1 MVSKLAMKAA
11 TSATCL
17 LVAGAFVF
25 TAGCT
30 ARARVSATAEAA
42 RADAL
47 VREGC
52 YDCLLEAGATYERL
66 PASRATIARL
76 VEVHLLLALRE
87 KELSLDPA
95 ASVERAARLI
105 ARLPSTPETRALPG
119 IVTSIPED
127 STGRRVLPPALSGRE
142 AIDSTV
148 AQIDASPFSTLFKT
162 YLTLSVQCGRV
173 TVNAPPTD
181 AAQSEAPLITYRRAI
196 CDNPIRVPAL
206 RAVREAVPR
215 AVETSVF
222 LGRAAMATIGRT
234 DGRQPRELFE
244 EALARFPDSPSIA
257 FNLATVYQVSNDCRR
272 AEELFSRTLTLRAGH
287 EEARLGRAICRTYLS
302 KSDEAIADATVLIDA
317 ASANRAE
324 AYYWHAWN
332 HRRLQQ
338 LDMARRDIDSS
349 RALLYNARVLTLAG
363 MIEHDQKDFDKARD
377 DLSRARDM
385 DSRECQARWYLGL
398 VGYGTEQ
405 WPDSA
410 RGFADAAECY
420 ASLVAETE
428 GARDAMATRQ
438 DITEEFR
445 RAQIAGF
452 NAAIAEDSTQKSAA
466 DLNAAINYARAGDV
480 PNATVYMKRAA
491 VDPER
496 RVAVEDLR
504 QVLGVP
510 RW

>member
-1 MVSKLAMKAA
+1 MKASTA
-11 TSATCL
+11 ATCL
-17 LVAGAFVF
+17 VVAATIVF
-25 TAGCT
+25 TAGCA
-30 ARARVSATAEAA
+30 ARSRATTVADLA

-47 VREGC
+47 VHDGC
-52 YDCLLEAGATYERL
+52 YDCLLEAAATYDRL
-66 PASRATIARL
+66 PASRATLLRL

-95 ASVERAARLI
+95 ASIDRATRLM
-105 ARLPSTPETRALPG
+105 ARLPSTPETSALLG

-127 STGRRVLPPALSGRE
+127 STGRRVLPPALAGRE
-142 AIDSTV
+142 TIDLTV
-148 AQIDASPFSTLFKT
+148 ARIDASPFGSLFKT
-162 YLTLSVQCGRV
+162 YLKLSVQCGRV
-173 TVNAPPTD
+173 SVNPPPAPD
-181 AAQSEAPLITYRRAI
+181 GQSDAPLITYRLAI
-196 CDNPIRVPAL
+196 CDNPIRVAPL

-222 LGRAAMATIGRT
+222 LGRAAMATIGRS

-257 FNLATVYQVSNDCRR
+257 FSLATVYQVSNECRR
-272 AEELFSRTLTLRAGH
+272 AEELFSRTLALRPGH

-302 KSDEAIADATVLIDA
+302 KGDEAIADATVLIDA
-317 ASANRAE
+317 VSANRAE
-324 AYYWHAWN
+324 AYYWRAWN
-332 HRRLQQ
+332 RRRAQQ
-338 LDMARRDIDSS
+338 LDLARQDIDAS

-410 RGFADAAECY
+410 RGFAAAADCY
-420 ASLVAETE
+420 AGLVAETE
-428 GARDAMATRQ
+428 RARDAMVTRE
-438 DITEEFR
+438 DVTEEFR
-445 RAQIAGF
+445 RVQIAGF

-491 VDPER
+491 ADPER